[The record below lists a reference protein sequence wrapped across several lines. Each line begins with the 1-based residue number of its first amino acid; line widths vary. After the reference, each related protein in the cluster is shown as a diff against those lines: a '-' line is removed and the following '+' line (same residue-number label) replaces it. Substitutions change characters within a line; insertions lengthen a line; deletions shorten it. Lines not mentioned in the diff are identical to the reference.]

1 MQMFFAYRVVRIAQR
16 ERVGRREKKNRAKN
30 LWD

>member
-16 ERVGRREKKNRAKN
+16 ERVGGGKQKNRAKN